1 MKRLKEIDFVIQ
13 VLLIVA
19 TLIFVFTN
27 IEFAEITLLFSLF
40 IIGCYQLLSML
51 IHEVTG
57 FFTKNNSIRRL
68 YHNISYVIIALAL
81 LSSFIP
87 GLFYIIL
94 YVTPIMALTYTYIC
108 YKETFVFLKRP
119 LSILK

>member
-1 MKRLKEIDFVIQ
+1 MKRLKEIDFIIQ

-19 TLIFVFTN
+19 TLIFILTN
-27 IEFAEITLLFSLF
+27 VEFAKIILLFSLF

-51 IHEVTG
+51 IHEYTG
-57 FFTKNNSIRRL
+57 FFTKNNSIRRF
-68 YHNISYVIIALAL
+68 YHNISYMIIAFAL

-87 GLFYIIL
+87 GILYIIL
-94 YVTPIMALTYTYIC
+94 YVTPVMALTYTYIC